1 MLPTDVEAR
10 AQMLSVIREIVAA
23 TGEPT
28 GERAERLVRIEKL
41 FDVGEPK
48 KQRAGKAR

>member
-1 MLPTDVEAR
+1 LLPRPANPP
-10 AQMLSVIREIVAA
+10 S
-23 TGEPT
+23 
-28 GERAERLVRIEKL
+28 ERAERLAQIEKL